1 MQLGFILV
9 FVVISYSQLVVHAI
23 SDCRILQ
30 NGYNGIFTSPRY
42 PDNYNNSL
50 SCQWTITSPS
60 TTRMQL
66 RFTDFDL
73 EQSNSC
79 TYDYL
84 EIFDSS
90 STLIGRFCGNNIPDL
105 IESQSNKLYLV
116 FRTDSADTRRGFEAT
131 WIALGGLAGS
141 GNTKRQIGGQ
151 CGGEFTDEEGVL
163 QSTNF
168 PLPYEASSSCK
179 WTIKTDA
186 YHEIILT
193 FEFFEL
199 EQHSVCRYD
208 YVIIK
213 DGATKKAKEIG
224 KYCGRNSP
232 GTIKA
237 TGNVLQVMFVSDTTT
252 QRKGFKATW
261 KLNRKTSVTPSDC
274 GGALNDEKGIVTSPG
289 YPKSVTGRTICTWSI
304 TVPEGGRVKFE
315 FVDIDISEHPACG
328 KGYVELRDG
337 KMSTDKSL
345 GSFCGF
351 VLPRPL
357 LSEKNVI
364 TVGYLSDGD
373 SKTRGFQAKW
383 TTVYPSSTKTPP
395 HFQKETKCG
404 QTFTTEKGQI
414 TRSTGTKNCS
424 WTIEVPRGKMVSVS
438 VVEINMADDP
448 DCRREQLEVRDG
460 ANLNS
465 PFLAR
470 TCGQLKPRPVTSSS
484 NVIVVRHT
492 IFKKQQTSRLKL
504 VWEAVGVGE
513 ENELFN
519 TGSCGISTATPKF
532 VKKGAVQGLGT
543 TPWVVGIMGMFG
555 RVHCGGAILSSEWI
569 ITAAHC
575 FERVPWKSLWTV
587 RAGEYDLKRN
597 EGTEQTVGIRK
608 IIMHPNYNSKTHDND
623 ITLLRLNRPLTL
635 NAIVKTVC
643 LPSAGT
649 MFEQNK
655 KCSLA
660 GWGAR
665 KFLRQPKE
673 PLVHVLPKLINRK
686 KCNSSAAYDGKITDR
701 MLCAGNDRIDSC
713 QGDGGSP
720 LTCVTQDKNYVI
732 GLASWGNGCGFPG
745 KYGVYTDVRKY
756 INWINDVV
764 KRNT

>member
-1 MQLGFILV
+1 M
-9 FVVISYSQLVVHAI
+9 
-23 SDCRILQ
+23 
-30 NGYNGIFTSPRY
+30 
-42 PDNYNNSL
+42 
-50 SCQWTITSPS
+50 
-60 TTRMQL
+60 
-66 RFTDFDL
+66 
-73 EQSNSC
+73 
-79 TYDYL
+79 
-84 EIFDSS
+84 
-90 STLIGRFCGNNIPDL
+90 
-105 IESQSNKLYLV
+105 
-116 FRTDSADTRRGFEAT
+116 
-131 WIALGGLAGS
+131 
-141 GNTKRQIGGQ
+141 
-151 CGGEFTDEEGVL
+151 L

-261 KLNRKTSVTPSDC
+261 KLNQKTSVTPSGMSLLFSFSKFLFFQNMRVFNTITSISAKFKTAGYLLYLDC

-395 HFQKETKCG
+395 HFQKG
-404 QTFTTEKGQI
+404 
-414 TRSTGTKNCS
+414 
-424 WTIEVPRGKMVSVS
+424 RG
-438 VVEINMADDP
+438 
-448 DCRREQLEVRDG
+448 
-460 ANLNS
+460 
-465 PFLAR
+465 FF
-470 TCGQLKPRPVTSSS
+470 
-484 NVIVVRHT
+484 
-492 IFKKQQTSRLKL
+492 FKFCVKL
-504 VWEAVGVGE
+504 
-513 ENELFN
+513 
-519 TGSCGISTATPKF
+519 
-532 VKKGAVQGLGT
+532 
-543 TPWVVGIMGMFG
+543 
-555 RVHCGGAILSSEWI
+555 
-569 ITAAHC
+569 
-575 FERVPWKSLWTV
+575 
-587 RAGEYDLKRN
+587 
-597 EGTEQTVGIRK
+597 
-608 IIMHPNYNSKTHDND
+608 
-623 ITLLRLNRPLTL
+623 
-635 NAIVKTVC
+635 
-643 LPSAGT
+643 
-649 MFEQNK
+649 
-655 KCSLA
+655 
-660 GWGAR
+660 
-665 KFLRQPKE
+665 
-673 PLVHVLPKLINRK
+673 
-686 KCNSSAAYDGKITDR
+686 
-701 MLCAGNDRIDSC
+701 
-713 QGDGGSP
+713 
-720 LTCVTQDKNYVI
+720 
-732 GLASWGNGCGFPG
+732 
-745 KYGVYTDVRKY
+745 
-756 INWINDVV
+756 
-764 KRNT
+764 